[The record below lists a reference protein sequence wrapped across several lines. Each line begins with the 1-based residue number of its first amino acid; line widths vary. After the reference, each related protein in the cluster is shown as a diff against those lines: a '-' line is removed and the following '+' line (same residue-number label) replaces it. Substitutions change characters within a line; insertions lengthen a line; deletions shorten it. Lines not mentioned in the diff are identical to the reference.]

1 MSVIRLYRY
10 LCTEYGM
17 IGKRDYTAALGHN
30 FQKIVIHEASYDTL
44 GKSLKSALLK
54 RLSPNRLAHHQA
66 ILSENAKYVMSY
78 HSDRGGVASQLIKEE

>member
-44 GKSLKSALLK
+44 GKVLEICSFETSV
-54 RLSPNRLAHHQA
+54 
-66 ILSENAKYVMSY
+66 SEPTCTSSGYIV
-78 HSDRGGVASQLIKEE
+78 REC